1 MPWTRHCDAGSWE
14 DDGCASVRVFGPG
27 SRMSDR
33 DAVYADAGGDSFS
46 DFRPIPLDPESASS
60 SEVRSVAN
68 DEMSQLSGST
78 IPKIL

>member
-1 MPWTRHCDAGSWE
+1 
-14 DDGCASVRVFGPG
+14 
-27 SRMSDR
+27 MSDR